1 MKANASLLDFLLEAQ
16 TLDRLPR
23 SGFLMRGVGDPESV
37 TEHTW
42 HVMLLVWLLAPR
54 IEGIDVH
61 RALEIALLHDLAEL
75 RIGDLPRTSARYFPD
90 GAKNAAES
98 AAMADVLAPVAERA
112 LPLYAE
118 YQQGTTAEARLV
130 KACDKLQLMVKVTVY
145 ERWGNG
151 SLAEFWDNPGN
162 FPDGGFPAVRE
173 LFEELRERRSSTLR

>member
-54 IEGIDVH
+54 IEGIDAH
-61 RALEIALLHDLAEL
+61 RAMEIALLHDLAEL

-98 AAMADVLAPVAERA
+98 AAMADVLAPLAGRA

-118 YQQGTTAEARLV
+118 YQQGKTAEARLV
-130 KACDKLQLMVKVTVY
+130 KACDKLQLMVKVAVY

-151 SLAEFWDNPGN
+151 SLAEFWDNPDN

-173 LFEELRERRSSTLR
+173 LFEELQARRSSTLR